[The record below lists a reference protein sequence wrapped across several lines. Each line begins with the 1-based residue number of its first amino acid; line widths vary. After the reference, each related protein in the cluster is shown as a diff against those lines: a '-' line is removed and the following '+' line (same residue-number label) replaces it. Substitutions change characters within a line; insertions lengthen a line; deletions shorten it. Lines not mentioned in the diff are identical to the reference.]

1 MTWTN
6 QKPASGM
13 PASGIPAGGAGW
25 GGERRSYPDRK
36 WLSADN
42 QPPPEHKSA
51 GKMEAK
57 EYREALK
64 ERRAKVLAVYDRAL
78 DKALLADDP
87 QTLMVGVRVGNTID
101 ERLDGKANQP
111 LSGPD
116 GGAIPTA
123 LTVTFVKPRAEP
135 AD

>member
-1 MTWTN
+1 
-6 QKPASGM
+6 M

-25 GGERRSYPDRK
+25 GGEARSYADRQP
-36 WLSADN
+36 LTAEN

-51 GKMEAK
+51 GHMEAK

-64 ERRAKVLAVYDRAL
+64 ERRAKVLQVYDRVL
-78 DKALLADDP
+78 EKALLADDAP
-87 QTLMVGVRVGNTID
+87 TLMAGARVGQIID
-101 ERLDGKANQP
+101 DRIDGKANQP

-123 LTVTFVKPRAEP
+123 LTVSFVRPSAAEP
-135 AD
+135 SD